1 MNKFNEKDCLKPY
14 IAMKTELRQEAKN
27 NLEKDFSSLTY
38 NGSFWKTMENVRKH
52 RDSKPKYG
60 EKVKIS
66 YIDTGSFIVYVKK
79 KTRYL
84 QR

>member
-1 MNKFNEKDCLKPY
+1 MAAF
-14 IAMKTELRQEAKN
+14 
-27 NLEKDFSSLTY
+27 
-38 NGSFWKTMENVRKH
+38 GKTMENVRKH

-79 KTRYL
+79 KNQIFTKLVQKMLKQDLTL
-84 QR
+84 QMLK

>member
-1 MNKFNEKDCLKPY
+1 MAAF
-14 IAMKTELRQEAKN
+14 
-27 NLEKDFSSLTY
+27 
-38 NGSFWKTMENVRKH
+38 GKTMENVRKH
-52 RDSKPKYG
+52 RDSKLKYG

>member
-1 MNKFNEKDCLKPY
+1 MAAF
-14 IAMKTELRQEAKN
+14 
-27 NLEKDFSSLTY
+27 
-38 NGSFWKTMENVRKH
+38 GKTMENVRKH

-79 KTRYL
+79 KNKIFTKIVQKMLKQDLTL
-84 QR
+84 QMLK

>member
-1 MNKFNEKDCLKPY
+1 MAAFG
-14 IAMKTELRQEAKN
+14 KTI
-27 NLEKDFSSLTY
+27 
-38 NGSFWKTMENVRKH
+38 ENVRKH

-79 KTRYL
+79 KNKIFTKIVQKMLKQDLTL
-84 QR
+84 QMLK

>member
-1 MNKFNEKDCLKPY
+1 MAAF
-14 IAMKTELRQEAKN
+14 
-27 NLEKDFSSLTY
+27 
-38 NGSFWKTMENVRKH
+38 GKTMENVRKH

-79 KTRYL
+79 KPRYL
-84 QR
+84 QS